1 MLLLNAL
8 ELLLG
13 LFELLLLFEQ
23 ALLRGDGL
31 ACFVL
36 GFRVQGSGFGSGFG
50 SRRCCVEMV

>member
-8 ELLLG
+8 ELFLG

-31 ACFVL
+31 ACLSIKGL
-36 GFRVQGSGFGSGFG
+36 GLRV
-50 SRRCCVEMV
+50 